1 MNSKI
6 ATLLSKNIKNN
17 KIVTDMIMYICNKEY
32 NVEDHLID
40 LCLATD
46 AQFVTKEMIMENID
60 KIKPL
65 CMKYMDTIQEVSDV
79 EIIYVDNI
87 TSRVTVNFKAKVIG
101 WYHDQESADRGHIWE
116 ASTKETNEYK
126 VKGIYANTYSIY
138 IPFRDIDIDIDVD

>member
-17 KIVTDMIMYICNKEY
+17 KIVTDMIMYICDKEY

-46 AQFVTKEMIMENID
+46 AQFVTKEMIIAHID
-60 KIKPL
+60 KIKSL
-65 CMKYMDTIQEVSDV
+65 CMNYMDTIQEVSDIK
-79 EIIYVDNI
+79 IIYVDNI
-87 TSRVTVNFKAKVIG
+87 ANKVMVGFKAKIIG
-101 WYHDQESADRGHIWE
+101 WYHDQESADRGHRWE

-126 VKGIYANTYSIY
+126 VKGMYANNYSIY